1 MSVEEKISKLEGEII
16 KLKYEFK
23 VLKSKLVEKER
34 HDPISEDTGF
44 GVDNPG
50 IKFHRPILLVFSHK
64 LNRVLRILECIGISK
79 SRTKLNY
86 ICFIN
91 AIPDGKENLESL

>member
-50 IKFHRPILLVFSHK
+50 
-64 LNRVLRILECIGISK
+64 N
-79 SRTKLNY
+79 
-86 ICFIN
+86 
-91 AIPDGKENLESL
+91 